1 MKNLKGNILR
11 SDWIRFSIKLVILI
25 AILVIT
31 FGFLFGFQ
39 RIEGVAMSPHLND
52 GDLALFLRSVDTYNA
67 DDIIVYS
74 HEDKEYSSRI
84 IAVGGDLVTI
94 DEDGYLFVNND
105 PVSSAPVY
113 DISAIESLPIS
124 FPQRVP
130 TGSYFLLNDNLDTEE
145 DSRQFGAVLGAD
157 IDGRIITILR
167 TRIE

>member
-1 MKNLKGNILR
+1 
-11 SDWIRFSIKLVILI
+11 
-25 AILVIT
+25 
-31 FGFLFGFQ
+31 
-39 RIEGVAMSPHLND
+39 MSPRLND
-52 GDLALFLRSVDTYNA
+52 GDLALYLRDTGTYDT
-67 DDIIVYS
+67 DDIVIYS
-74 HEDKEYSSRI
+74 HEGKEFTSRI
-84 IAVGGDLVTI
+84 IAIGGDLLTI
-94 DEDGYLFVNND
+94 DDDGYLFVNND
-105 PVSSAPVY
+105 QVSSAPVY